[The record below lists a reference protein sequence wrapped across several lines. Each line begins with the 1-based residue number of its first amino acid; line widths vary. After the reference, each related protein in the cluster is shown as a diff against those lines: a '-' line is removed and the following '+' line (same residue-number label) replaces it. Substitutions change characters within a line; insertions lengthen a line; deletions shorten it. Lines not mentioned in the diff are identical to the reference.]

1 MKKLKMSPIPTNTT
15 IGVVATDAS
24 LDKEQVNKIAQMA
37 HDGLARTIRPVHT
50 MVDGD
55 AIFALATGKEGPED
69 VTMLGAIAAEVVA
82 VAIVRAVREAE
93 GLAGI
98 PAAKDVV

>member
-1 MKKLKMSPIPTNTT
+1 
-15 IGVVATDAS
+15 
-24 LDKEQVNKIAQMA
+24 
-37 HDGLARTIRPVHT
+37 

-82 VAIVRAVREAE
+82 AAIVRAVRQAE

-98 PAAKDVV
+98 PAAKDVR